1 MFLAL
6 ATSHCVLAIPF
17 FMKIVVDAMGSDNH
31 PVPDVAG
38 AVLAAREWSCE
49 IVLVGDAG
57 TIGNE
62 LGKHDVANLNITI
75 KHAPE
80 KITMDDKP
88 AQVVRGKRDSSTH
101 IGLGM
106 LKSGDADGYVSAGN
120 TGGTVSVAAL
130 HSPRRIRGIKRFAI
144 GARFPT
150 PGYPLVIDSGANVDC
165 TPEQLAQFG
174 LMGSLFMELG
184 MQIEKPRVGLL
195 NIGEEEGKGN
205 ALTKAAFD
213 LLAALPINFVGNIE
227 PKEIM
232 SGNIEVAVADGFAGN
247 VFLKTAEATAHA
259 LQKMIYQQIMGST
272 RTKIG
277 GWLAQPAFDKVGNTF
292 TPDVVG
298 GAPLLGVNGVVIIAH
313 GGSNPTAIKNAIGQ
327 ARMMIQGQVVDAIKT
342 GLKESK
348 Q

>member
-1 MFLAL
+1 
-6 ATSHCVLAIPF
+6 
-17 FMKIVVDAMGSDNH
+17 MKIAIDAMGSDNH

-38 AVLAAREWSCE
+38 AVLAAREWGGE
-49 IVLVGDAG
+49 IVLVGDASVLG
-57 TIGNE
+57 SE
-62 LGKHDVANLNITI
+62 LAQHDVANLNITI

-80 KITMDDKP
+80 KIMMTDKP
-88 AQVVRGKRDSSTH
+88 AQVVRSKRNSSTH

-106 LKSGDADGYVSAGN
+106 LKSGEADGFVSAGN

-150 PGYPLVIDSGANVDC
+150 PGHPLIIDGGANVDC

-184 MQIEKPRVGLL
+184 MQVEKPRVGLL

-205 ALTKAAFD
+205 ALTKAAFP
-213 LLAALPINFVGNIE
+213 LLAELPINFVGNIE
-227 PKEIM
+227 PKEVM
-232 SGNIEVAVADGFAGN
+232 SGNVEVAVADGFAGN
-247 VFLKTAEATAHA
+247 VFLKTAEATARA

-272 RTKIG
+272 RTKLG
-277 GWLAQPAFDKVGNTF
+277 GWLAQPAFDAVGNIF

-313 GGSNPTAIKNAIGQ
+313 GGSNPLAIKNAIGQ
-327 ARMMIQGQVVDAIKT
+327 ARMMVQGQVVDAIKA
-342 GLKESK
+342 GLKEGNR
-348 Q
+348 

>member
-1 MFLAL
+1 
-6 ATSHCVLAIPF
+6 
-17 FMKIVVDAMGSDNH
+17 MKIAIDAMGSDNH

-38 AVLAAREWSCE
+38 AVLAAREWGGE
-49 IVLVGDAG
+49 IVLVGDASVLG
-57 TIGNE
+57 SE
-62 LGKHDVANLNITI
+62 LAQHDVANLNITI

-80 KITMDDKP
+80 KIMMTDKP
-88 AQVVRGKRDSSTH
+88 AQVVRSKRNSSTH

-106 LKSGDADGYVSAGN
+106 LKSGEADGFVSAGN

-150 PGYPLVIDSGANVDC
+150 PGHPLIIDGGANVDC

-184 MQIEKPRVGLL
+184 MQVEKPRVGLL

-205 ALTKAAFD
+205 TLTKAAFP
-213 LLAALPINFVGNIE
+213 LLAELPINFVGNIE
-227 PKEIM
+227 PKEVM
-232 SGNIEVAVADGFAGN
+232 SGNVEVAVADGFAGN
-247 VFLKTAEATAHA
+247 VFLKTAEATARA

-272 RTKIG
+272 RTKLG
-277 GWLAQPAFDKVGNTF
+277 GWLAQPAFDAVGNTF

-313 GGSNPTAIKNAIGQ
+313 GGSNPLAIKNAIGQ
-327 ARMMIQGQVVDAIKT
+327 ARMMVQGQVVDAIKA
-342 GLKESK
+342 GLKEGNR
-348 Q
+348 